1 MRLAR
6 ETQEL
11 KSPEVLLRTAWCHV
25 AARKQR
31 VLINPSFQRQLLLF
45 ARMGCR
51 WFPTLANEV
60 LGLLSLNNEQKV
72 CKKMRGKGMPSIS
85 YEDRAHLVQLATA
98 DVPWMS
104 FNPMREQDAAKSIQ
118 LKWPNLRFI
127 RYELNGADDVCRFAK
142 WRWCSPSR
150 RFITMGRPHFT
161 AEVIKGA
168 TRAQDFPP
176 GSWWRAIVYIRDG
189 VMRVEQKHS
198 TTPFDLTDDVSR
210 QKATTRVK
218 TYAAGDPWLPA
229 EALPKLVAAATTST
243 SLRQRSVD
251 EQPESVASLVNMG
264 FSEEQAKDAL
274 DMFRGNV
281 ERAAEYLSSAFSSG
295 EDQKQP
301 VGFLYLLLRLTDAGA
316 LQVLRVLSISGQGSV
331 IEVLRVVI

>member
-1 MRLAR
+1 MEGLFL
-6 ETQEL
+6 EKLSPLLDEL
-11 KSPEVLLRTAWCHV
+11 KDGSLVALLTMTGSCCPVTRAHCMAFECSRQMLLGEIEREHHG
-25 AARKQR
+25 RSKRPR
-31 VLINPSFQRQLLLF
+31 VNYEAKKNEHFE
-45 ARMGCR
+45 
-51 WFPTLANEV
+51 EV

-168 TRAQDFPP
+168 TRAQVQVNGEYFIL
-176 GSWWRAIVYIRDG
+176 GR
-189 VMRVEQKHS
+189 E
-198 TTPFDLTDDVSR
+198 
-210 QKATTRVK
+210 
-218 TYAAGDPWLPA
+218 PW
-229 EALPKLVAAATTST
+229 EC
-243 SLRQRSVD
+243 
-251 EQPESVASLVNMG
+251 
-264 FSEEQAKDAL
+264 
-274 DMFRGNV
+274 
-281 ERAAEYLSSAFSSG
+281 
-295 EDQKQP
+295 
-301 VGFLYLLLRLTDAGA
+301 
-316 LQVLRVLSISGQGSV
+316 
-331 IEVLRVVI
+331 